1 MGRGITPKLVFVSSV
16 AIAFLLLAAA
26 EAHAQIAL
34 PEPELPATRHTISGN
49 IVVGR
54 GGSPGERLEVILVS
68 ATGGGRREVFAESTG
83 RFIFDNLLA
92 GSYTVT
98 VRAPYKSGYEDA
110 TADVLVFNANFSRTY
125 TVTLTLKPT
134 EGLVA
139 RPPAGALV
147 DASVPEAAR
156 DAHAAGVEASSKGD
170 REAAVARFKEALAIA
185 PAYGAALNDLGVELL
200 RLERAAEA
208 ADVLGRAVAARPE
221 DFAPRFNLSLAR
233 FALGDLDAA
242 AAEVGRALAIEPTS
256 SRALCVSGQI
266 DRRRGRL
273 VEAADALK
281 RALDRADDM
290 QAAAA
295 FELGMVYEAAGD
307 PASAAGAYRL
317 VLLFEPDGARATT
330 AHERLR
336 ALGAE

>member
-1 MGRGITPKLVFVSSV
+1 MNHRVTRFLLSVSSV
-16 AIAFLLLAAA
+16 VIALFLLSAPDARG
-26 EAHAQIAL
+26 QSTL
-34 PEPELPATRHTISGN
+34 PDEGPPEVRHTISGN
-49 IVVGR
+49 VMLDRR
-54 GGSPGERLEVILVS
+54 GPPGERLEVLLVS
-68 ATGGGRREVFAESTG
+68 ETGSGRRNVFAESTG
-83 RFIFDNLLA
+83 RFTFEQLAA

-98 VRAPYKSGYEDA
+98 VRAPYKSGYEDGA
-110 TADVLVFNANFSRTY
+110 AKVLIFNGNGSQTY
-125 TVTLTLKPT
+125 LVTVTLKRI
-134 EGLVA
+134 EGVREA
-139 RPPAGALV
+139 PVAGALV
-147 DASVPEAAR
+147 DASAPKAAR

-200 RLERAAEA
+200 RLERAPEA
-208 ADVLGRAVAARPE
+208 AGVLRRAVAAGPG
-221 DFAPRFNLSLAR
+221 DFAPQLNLSLAL
-233 FALGDLDAA
+233 FAQGDLDGAA
-242 AAEVGRALAIEPTS
+242 GEVERALAIEPTS

-266 DRRRGRL
+266 ARRRGRL
-273 VEAADALK
+273 AEAADVLK

-295 FELGMVYEAAGD
+295 FELGLVYEAAGD

-336 ALGAE
+336 ALGVE